1 MTIRVGQPV
10 PDFTLD
16 AFDPASGDFTKFD
29 LAKQKNAGRW
39 TLLFFYPA
47 DFTFV

>member
-1 MTIRVGQPV
+1 MTIRVGQSV
-10 PDFTLD
+10 PDFALD
-16 AFDPASGDFTKFD
+16 AFDPASGDFAKFEF
-29 LAKQKNAGRW
+29 AKQKTAGRW